1 MNAVKKLKTNEGFEY
16 DRKFVLSPK
25 FCLHN
30 KTIVLENKDG
40 FVKFGLVKDGDSEL
54 KNRLEKAAAKEQLE
68 AEFVKVDSNIFNKN
82 FARLFAV
89 PEKTVLKSDNI
100 DFVSGV
106 SGFFSE
112 KEDAKKNAAQEEK
125 SQVLQE
131 TILLLDSIL
140 NEARFKKATDI
151 HIEENCVRFRI
162 NGRLENFM
170 NLESQKYAELIQRI
184 KMLSKI
190 NIMTRH
196 VFQDGQFLFNK
207 DSPVFV
213 RVSVIPVV
221 KGESIVLRLLDSKRI
236 PLETE
241 KLGFSQWQIARLDE
255 LEKCK
260 NGLVLIC
267 GPTGSGKSTTAASML
282 AEINQK
288 FSGSKKIITIE
299 DPCEYIL
306 DGITQIK
313 VEKNGLDFENALK
326 FVFRQDPDVIFIGE
340 IRDSLSARVAL
351 QASLTGHLVFA
362 TVHTSGFAETIMRLN
377 DLGVP
382 LNFLAQVLK
391 GILLQELVFE
401 KRLSGEENVKLDA
414 KVLSINAMAQD
425 AILKGNDRVLLE
437 STLKSLA
444 I

>member
-1 MNAVKKLKTNEGFEY
+1 MNAVKKLDAADEFEY

-30 KTIVLENKDG
+30 KTIVLENKNG
-40 FVKFGLVKDGDSEL
+40 FVKFGLVRDEDEEL
-54 KNRLEKAAAKEQLE
+54 KTRLEKAAAKEQLE

-82 FARLFAV
+82 FAKLFAV
-89 PEKTVLKSDNI
+89 PDKTVLKSDNI
-100 DFVSGV
+100 DYVSGV
-106 SGFFSE
+106 STIFTE
-112 KEDAKKNAAQEEK
+112 KDKTETGKFQI
-125 SQVLQE
+125 LQE

-151 HIEENCVRFRI
+151 HVEDNCVRFRI

-170 NLESQKYAELIQRI
+170 NLESQKFLELIQRI

-190 NIMTRH
+190 NIMSRN

-207 DSPVFV
+207 ESPVFV

-221 KGESIVLRLLDSKRI
+221 KGESVVLRLLDSKRI

-255 LEKCK
+255 LEKCR
-260 NGLVLIC
+260 NGLILIC

-282 AEINQK
+282 TEMNKK
-288 FSGSKKIITIE
+288 FSGSRKIITIE

-306 DGITQIK
+306 DGITQINL
-313 VEKNGLDFENALK
+313 EKNGLDFENALK
-326 FVFRQDPDVIFIGE
+326 FIFRQDPDVIFIGE
-340 IRDSLSARVAL
+340 IRDALSARVAL

-362 TVHTSGFAETIMRLN
+362 TVHTSGFAETVMRLN
-377 DLGVP
+377 DLGIP

-401 KRLSGEENVKLDA
+401 KRLSGEETVKLDA
-414 KVLSINAMAQD
+414 KVLAVNAMAQD
-425 AILKGNDRVLLE
+425 AILKGNDKVFLE